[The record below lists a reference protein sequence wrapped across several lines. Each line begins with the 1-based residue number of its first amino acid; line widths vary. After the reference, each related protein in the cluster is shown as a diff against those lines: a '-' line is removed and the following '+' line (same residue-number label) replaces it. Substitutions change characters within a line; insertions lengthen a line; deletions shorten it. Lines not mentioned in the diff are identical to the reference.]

1 VKRIACLL
9 ISICILSTM
18 AAAQTR
24 IYQKGTV
31 IRMKMTQCIASSGGG
46 FLAALSGQAPVAPSG
61 ETCPEYTLVSDRVVY
76 VVVAKSSNELI
87 PLGDNLDFRLQKN
100 EILVHLDDTTKEIRL
115 SVRAMTLRPE
125 WERDELDRQRTS
137 TATRVKQH
145 DPLR

>member
-1 VKRIACLL
+1 MKRVICALISVCLL
-9 ISICILSTM
+9 SAM

-31 IRMKMTQCIASSGGG
+31 IRMKMTQCMAASGGG

-87 PLGDNLDFRLQKN
+87 PLADDLDFRLQKN
-100 EILVHLDDTTKEIRL
+100 EILVHIDDTTKEIRL
-115 SVRAMTLRPE
+115 SVRAMTLRDE
-125 WERDELDRQRTS
+125 WQREELERQRTR
-137 TATRVKQH
+137 TASRVSH
-145 DPLR
+145 SDPLR